1 MCTRVLP
8 ADTYS
13 IHVLQP
19 HNSETLCEAVIQV
32 ARSHAPNLV
41 EDATAIARK
50 FQQAFNLFSRCHL
63 VYDSAKLLEDTV
75 INELGNHKHQHV
87 YTCNTDSC
95 FLTEINIESFLNYYR
110 DTFPA
115 ATVTPKLHM
124 LEDHV
129 VPFLRR
135 WRVGFGFHGEQGAES
150 LHAAFNKISRS
161 YLAIPDRVQRLK
173 CVLKEH
179 HLQISPTLVAQE
191 PPVKKRK
198 SI

>member
-1 MCTRVLP
+1 M
-8 ADTYS
+8 Y
-13 IHVLQP
+13 IHV
-19 HNSETLCEAVIQV
+19 TLI
-32 ARSHAPNLV
+32 
-41 EDATAIARK
+41 
-50 FQQAFNLFSRCHL
+50 
-63 VYDSAKLLEDTV
+63 
-75 INELGNHKHQHV
+75 HV
-87 YTCNTDSC
+87 SS
-95 FLTEINIESFLNYYR
+95 EINIESFLKYYR

-115 ATVTPKLHM
+115 ATVTPKFHM

-129 VPFLRR
+129 VPFLRL

-150 LHAAFNKISRS
+150 LHATFNKITRS

-179 HLQISPTLVAQE
+179 HLQVSPTLVAKE

>member
-19 HNSETLCEAVIQV
+19 HNSETLCKAVIEV
-32 ARSHAPNLV
+32 GHAPNLV
-41 EDATAIARK
+41 EQSLANSNI
-50 FQQAFNLFSRCHL
+50 NHFSCCHL
-63 VYDSAKLLEDTV
+63 VYMYDSAKLLEDTV

-95 FLTEINIESFLNYYR
+95 FLTEINIELFLNYYQ

-135 WRVGFGFHGEQGAES
+135 WRVGLGFHGEQGAES
-150 LHAAFNKISRS
+150 LHATFNKISRS
-161 YLAIPDRVQRLK
+161 NLAIPDRVQRLK

-179 HLQISPTLVAQE
+179 HLQVSPTLVVQE
-191 PPVKKRK
+191 LPVKKRK

>member
-1 MCTRVLP
+1 MCTRVFP

-32 ARSHAPNLV
+32 AQSHAPNLV
-41 EDATAIARK
+41 EDATA
-50 FQQAFNLFSRCHL
+50 
-63 VYDSAKLLEDTV
+63 

-95 FLTEINIESFLNYYR
+95 FLRHQHRVIPKLLPGH
-110 DTFPA
+110 FPA
-115 ATVTPKLHM
+115 ATVTPKFHM

-129 VPFLRR
+129 VPFLRH
-135 WRVGFGFHGEQGAES
+135 WRVGFGFHGEQGAKS
-150 LHAAFNKISRS
+150 LHTTFIKISRS

-173 CVLKEH
+173 CVLKEY
-179 HLQISPTLVAQE
+179 HLQVSPTLVAQE